1 MIVHKTNKIPDSEV
15 LRKLK
20 KKVDKIGNKYKTQI
34 DKEIKDYCKK
44 IGLGMLVDIIM
55 DLKLVGKVKE
65 RGKWPIQ
72 QK

>member
-1 MIVHKTNKIPDSEV
+1 MIAHKTNKIPEPEI

-20 KKVDKIGNKYKTQI
+20 KKVDKIGNKYKTRI

-44 IGLGMLVDIIM
+44 IGFGMFVDIIM

-65 RGKWPIQ
+65 RRKWLIQ
-72 QK
+72 